1 MGHARRGDIF
11 PDDGPEYEKPE
22 DIESEAE
29 RMRRL
34 NRIAVEDAQRL
45 FEALTGRPSNIRGLK
60 G

>member
-1 MGHARRGDIF
+1 MRRGDIF

-34 NRIAVEDAQRL
+34 NKIAVEDAQRL